1 MRAFLIFF
9 LCLLFAGSAPPAA
22 NAQEATRSI
31 VVTED
36 SDYFG
41 FDLRTEKDVSLEQCK
56 ADCLSSSACRAFT
69 YNQSARFCFLK
80 SDFGVLQ
87 PFTGA
92 VAGRVVT
99 KTAQRDLGAPPQLA
113 YVPNYLSSRA
123 RKFRE
128 NLAANTRLPT
138 QLGFTTLLNSA
149 RQNLS
154 AKQVKQMVANYSAAL
169 KLDPANLDV
178 WLELSDAARTQRL
191 TLPSQS
197 SQMSQLALSAAL
209 NGYLHSRSAVTRA
222 AALARVA
229 KALAV
234 QGQFR
239 PALSA
244 YKQSLALDDVAA
256 ERAVFASLREKYGFR
271 VVNHTVDSDSRT
283 PRVCVQF
290 SEPLQKKTSYESYVA
305 VDGRAPQA
313 LDVKGKQICA
323 EGLAHGKRYQ
333 ISLRQ
338 GLPSTVDEALLS
350 DVALNIYIRDRKPA
364 ARFGG
369 NSFVLPSTARRGIP
383 LTTINADKAD
393 LKLYSIGQQALAPL
407 LSGSKFLQRLASY
420 EVSDLERNLAE
431 EIWSGT
437 IEVRPELNKEVV
449 TSIPIDEAV
458 GVREPGI
465 YLITATPPSVLPE
478 QRQEPA
484 SQWFLVSDIGL
495 TTFSGAQNFNVFAR
509 SLATA
514 KPIANVKLTL
524 LARNNQVLG
533 TATTDDQGKAV
544 FEAGLTRGKDALAPA
559 VLTALGAEQ
568 DFVFIDVAKPGFD
581 FTDRGV
587 DGRSMPQ
594 GVDVYAWTERGIYR
608 AGETVHV
615 AALAR
620 DVSAQAVRDLPLT
633 FVFKRPDG
641 VEDRR
646 VIGKGE
652 ALGGYAVRLPL
663 TQNAKRGTWQVQVFT
678 DPKTDAVAT
687 ERFLV
692 EDFLP
697 ERTDFTISPAE
708 GVLASGQAVP
718 VTVEGRYLYGAPAAG
733 LKLEG
738 ELVVRTTRARE
749 GHKGY
754 LFGLATEDGGA
765 RQQFPLEDLAVLDD
779 AGRTVFDVSLQ
790 STRATTRP
798 QSADITL
805 RLREGSGRAV
815 ERSQAIAIQAQG
827 TMIGVRPDFEGGQ
840 TSENSD
846 AGFSLIAV
854 QPDGSATALA
864 GARWS
869 LAKIERNYQWY
880 RNGSY
885 WRYEAIDLEKK
896 VADGTIDLAADAP
909 ARLSLPV
916 GWGRYRLQV
925 ESAGADGP
933 VTSVLF
939 NAGWFVETK
948 STETPDGLE
957 IGLDRAGYAAGETA
971 KLKVS
976 PRFAG
981 ELLIAIASDRIHE
994 TRTVQVPAGGTTV
1007 DIPVKAEWGAG
1018 AYVLATLYRPGEAG
1032 ASRMPQRA
1040 IGVKWLSVLP
1050 RERDLKISLSP
1061 PAQAL
1066 PLQPLNIPVKV
1077 SGIKV
1082 GDEAYVAV
1090 AAVDVGILNLTNY
1103 ASPNPVERYFGQ
1115 RKLGVAMR
1123 DLYGKLIDGSLGQ
1136 TGRLRTGGDG
1146 FDGMSSSGSAPTQKL
1161 LAFFSG
1167 PVRLDE
1173 NGEAEVSFDIP
1184 QFNGTA
1190 RLMAVAWTQAGV
1202 GAGETEVII
1211 REPIVVSASLPKFM
1225 APGDSGRLLLEI
1237 ANTDAPAGAYGL
1249 KLEGS
1254 ANLDL
1259 SSGNVPATIELST
1272 DQKRTLSVPVQATA
1286 SGDAWARIR
1295 LSGAGDLSLVQD
1307 ITMKVRPAVLPVTR
1321 KLKVALAEN
1330 GGNLTVDEDLLTGS
1344 KLDGANISIAVA
1356 RPSAFDVPS
1365 LLLQLDRYPYGC
1377 TEQITSKALPL
1388 LYAGEFS
1395 SGFPGLEI
1403 EGIKKKVQTAI
1414 NTVLVNQS
1422 SAGGFSLWGTQGDD
1436 LWLSAYVT
1444 DFLTRAAE
1452 KGYDVPEQPLRQA
1465 LNGLQNTLA
1474 YYNNLEEND
1483 AAIAYALYVLA
1494 RNKVAS
1500 AGDLRYYADAQLQ
1513 AFRSPLARAQLAS
1526 AMALYGDQ
1534 QRAAQTFTSAL
1545 RLAQQTSTRQ
1555 SKLYTYGSKL
1565 RDASAM
1571 LALAVESRPRPAG
1584 VAEMTA
1590 LVRSLRQTDRYTSTQ
1605 EQAWMLLAARS
1616 EAAANK
1622 AISLNVDGL
1631 AHSGAYAR
1639 RVEGADLAERPVQIT
1654 NRSDEALEATV
1665 TTLAV
1670 PTEPPAPGGTGFTIA
1685 RSYYRMD
1692 GSQTSIGE
1700 VKQNE
1705 RFVVVVNVKQTVDL
1719 PSRLIITD
1727 LLPAGLEIDNPSIV
1741 KSADLANFKW
1751 LPETS
1756 PAHMEFRDDR
1766 FVAAFDR
1773 RKGGLT
1779 DFTVA
1784 YSVRAV
1790 TPGRFQHPAAHVED
1804 MYRPELSA
1812 RTATGWMNVVEP

>member
-1 MRAFLIFF
+1 MRAFLFFF
-9 LCLLFAGSAPPAA
+9 LCLLFAGPASVPGT
-22 NAQEATRSI
+22 AQEASRSI

-56 ADCLSSSACRAFT
+56 TDCLNSPACRAFT

-80 SDFGVLQ
+80 SDFGPLQ

-92 VAGRVVT
+92 LAGRVVS
-99 KTAQRDLGAPPQLA
+99 KSAAADLGAPPRLT
-113 YVPNYLSSRA
+113 YVPDYLQSRA

-138 QLGFTTLLNSA
+138 HQGFSALINSA

-154 AKQVKQMVANYSAAL
+154 AQQIKPMIADYTAAL
-169 KLDPANLDV
+169 KIDPANVDV

-197 SQMSQLALSAAL
+197 SQMSQLAFSAAL
-209 NGYLHSRSAVTRA
+209 NGYLRSRSATARA

-239 PALSA
+239 PALTA
-244 YKQSLALDDVAA
+244 FKQSLALNDVAA
-256 ERAVFASLREKYGFR
+256 ERAVFADLRRKYGFR

-290 SEPLQKKTSYESYVA
+290 SEPLRKKTSYESYVS
-305 VDGRAPQA
+305 VDGAAPQA

-323 EGLAHGKRYQ
+323 EGLAHGKRYR

-350 DVALNIYIRDRKPA
+350 DVGLNVYIRDRKPA
-364 ARFGG
+364 ARFSG
-369 NSFVLPSTARRGIP
+369 NSFVLPATARRGIP
-383 LTTINADKAD
+383 LITINVEKAE
-393 LKLYSIGQQALAPL
+393 LKLYRIGQQALAPL
-407 LSGSKFLQRLASY
+407 LNGSKFLQRLASY

-431 EIWSGT
+431 EIWNGS

-465 YLITATPPSVLPE
+465 YLLTATPPSALPE

-514 KPIANVKLTL
+514 KPIANAKLTL

-533 TATTDDQGKAV
+533 TATTDDQGRAV

-559 VLTALGAEQ
+559 VLTAMGAAQ

-581 FTDRGV
+581 FSDRGV
-587 DGRSMPQ
+587 EGRSVPQ

-620 DVSAQAVRDLPLT
+620 DVAARAVRDLPLT

-646 VIGKGE
+646 MIGKGE

-663 TQNAKRGTWQVQVFT
+663 TQNAKRGTWQVQIFT
-678 DPKTDAVAT
+678 DPKKDAVAT

-697 ERTDFTISPAE
+697 ERTDFTISPAQS
-708 GVLASGQAVP
+708 VLAAGQSVP

-733 LKLEG
+733 LTLEG
-738 ELVVRTTRARE
+738 ELVVRTKRARD

-754 LFGLATEDGGA
+754 LFGLATEEGGA
-765 RQQFPLEDLAVLDD
+765 RQQFPLENIATLDD
-779 AGRTVFDVSLQ
+779 QGRSVFDVSLQ
-790 STRATTRP
+790 STRASTRP
-798 QSADITL
+798 QSAVVTL

-815 ERSQAIAIQAQG
+815 ERTQAINIEAES
-827 TMIGVRPDFEGGQ
+827 TMIGVRPDFDGGQ
-840 TSENSD
+840 TGENSD

-854 QPDGSATALA
+854 QPDGNATTLT

-880 RNGSY
+880 RSGSY

-896 VADGTIDLAADAP
+896 VADGVIDLAADAP

-916 GWGRYRLQV
+916 GWGRYRLQL
-925 ESAGADGP
+925 EAAAADGP

-957 IGLDRAGYAAGETA
+957 IGLDKSGYAAGDVA

-981 ELLIAIASDRIHE
+981 ELLIAIASDRVHE
-994 TRTVQVPAGGTTV
+994 TRTVAVRAGGSTI

-1018 AYVLATLYRPGEAG
+1018 AYVLATLYRPGDAG

-1050 RERDLKISLSP
+1050 RARNLNVSLSP
-1061 PAQAL
+1061 PAQVL
-1066 PLQPLNIPVKV
+1066 PLQPLAIPVKV
-1077 SGIKV
+1077 AGLQ
-1082 GDEAYVAV
+1082 GGEEAYVTV

-1103 ASPNPVERYFGQ
+1103 ASPDPLKRYFGQ

-1190 RLMAVAWTQAGV
+1190 RLMAVAWNQAGV
-1202 GAGETEVII
+1202 GATETEVII

-1225 APGDSGRLLLEI
+1225 APGDSARLLLEI
-1237 ANTDAPAGAYGL
+1237 ANTDAPAGAFAL
-1249 KLEGS
+1249 KVEGS
-1254 ANLDL
+1254 GNLDL
-1259 SSGNVPATIELST
+1259 SSGDLPATIDLAPGE
-1272 DQKRTLSVPVQATA
+1272 KRTLKVPIQATA
-1286 SGDAWARIR
+1286 SGNAWAQIRI
-1295 LSGAGDLSLVQD
+1295 SGAGGLSQVQD
-1307 ITMKVRPAVLPVTR
+1307 VSMQVRPAVLPVTR
-1321 KLKVALAEN
+1321 KLEVALAGN
-1330 GGNLTVDEDLLTGS
+1330 GGKLTVDEALLTGS
-1344 KLDGANISIAVA
+1344 RLDGAKISISVA

-1395 SGFPGLEI
+1395 SGFPGLEV

-1465 LNGLQNTLA
+1465 LNSLQNTLA
-1474 YYNNLEEND
+1474 YYNNLAEND

-1545 RLAQQTSTRQ
+1545 RLAQQTNVQQ

-1571 LALAVESRPRPAG
+1571 LALAVETKPQPAG
-1584 VAEMTA
+1584 VPEMTA
-1590 LVRSLRQTDRYTSTQ
+1590 LVRSLRQADQYTSTQ
-1605 EQAWMLLAARS
+1605 EQAWMLLAARA
-1616 EAAANK
+1616 EGAANK

-1639 RVEGADLAERPVQIT
+1639 RVEGADLAARPVQIT
-1654 NRSDEALEATV
+1654 NRSEEALEATV

-1670 PTEPPAPGGTGFTIA
+1670 PAEPPAPGGKGFAIA
-1685 RSYYRMD
+1685 RTYYRMD

-1705 RFVVVVNVKQTVDL
+1705 RFVVVVNVKQSVDL

-1727 LLPAGLEIDNPSIV
+1727 LLPAGLEIDNPNIV
-1741 KSADLANFKW
+1741 KSADLVNFKW

-1773 RKGGLT
+1773 RKGAT
-1779 DFTVA
+1779 SEFTVA

-1790 TPGRFQHPAAHVED
+1790 TPGRFKHPAAHVED

-1812 RTATGWMNVVEP
+1812 RTATGWMSVVSP